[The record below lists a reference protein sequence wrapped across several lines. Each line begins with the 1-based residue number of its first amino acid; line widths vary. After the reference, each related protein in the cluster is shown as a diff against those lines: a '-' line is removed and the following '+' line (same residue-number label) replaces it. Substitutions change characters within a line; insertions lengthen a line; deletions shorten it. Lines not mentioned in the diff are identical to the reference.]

1 MSRPSEE
8 KQTLPETDTNE
19 VEEIKSIEDNLM
31 RRNNRSNLAI
41 EEENDNDSDNEE
53 DDDDITKESRG
64 STVYHQNQTLDNTQI
79 SKIIREDLKLD
90 YITPERATEA
100 VAQSPHPHHQHIRLI
115 EEDKTEDFGNLMILL
130 VL

>member
-1 MSRPSEE
+1 MMILQ
-8 KQTLPETDTNE
+8 K
-19 VEEIKSIEDNLM
+19 
-31 RRNNRSNLAI
+31 
-41 EEENDNDSDNEE
+41 
-53 DDDDITKESRG
+53 SRG
-64 STVYHQNQTLDNTQI
+64 STMYHQNQTLDNTQI

-115 EEDKTEDFGNLMILL
+115 EEDKLKILGNLMILL

>member
-1 MSRPSEE
+1 MSKIPKLSRPSEE

-31 RRNNRSNLAI
+31 KKTTDLTAI

-64 STVYHQNQTLDNTQI
+64 SC
-79 SKIIREDLKLD
+79 IIRIKPSIILK
-90 YITPERATEA
+90 
-100 VAQSPHPHHQHIRLI
+100 
-115 EEDKTEDFGNLMILL
+115 
-130 VL
+130 